1 MQMNLSPLAPTDP
14 VFPTPAMANYFKYPR
29 TYHLPW
35 SQGLSSDD
43 KVLKSVEHFEGQD
56 VVVTE
61 KMDGE
66 NTTMYS
72 DKIYA
77 RSIDSNGGEDRAWVK
92 QLWST
97 IRGEIP
103 QGWRICGENLY
114 AQHSLPYGN
123 LKSYFYGFSVWDDLN
138 QCLPWSD
145 TLEIFSILGITPVNT
160 LYCGKWDEGALKQLS
175 ASLDTTKV
183 EGYVVRAARS
193 FPYSEF
199 GQNVAKFVRANHV
212 QTDKHWRHSAL
223 VPNTLINPTDNTL

>member
-1 MQMNLSPLAPTDP
+1 
-14 VFPTPAMANYFKYPR
+14 MANYIKYPR

-35 SQGLSSDD
+35 SLGFSSDD
-43 KVLKSVEHFEGQD
+43 KVLKSVEHFEGQK

-72 DKIYA
+72 DRVYA

-103 QGWRICGENLY
+103 KGWRICGENLY
-114 AQHSLPYGN
+114 ARHSLPYDD
-123 LKSYFYGFSVWDDLN
+123 LQSYFYGFSVWDEHN
-138 QCLPWSD
+138 QCLPWVD
-145 TLEIFSILGITPVNT
+145 TLEIFSMLEITPVRT
-160 LYCGKWDEGALKQLS
+160 LYCGKWDEGHLRELAIK
-175 ASLDTTKV
+175 LDTSKV
-183 EGYVVRAARS
+183 EGYVVRTAGG
-193 FPYSEF
+193 FPYNEF
-199 GQNVAKFVRANHV
+199 SLNAAKFVRANHV

-223 VPNTLINPTDNTL
+223 IPNTLATL